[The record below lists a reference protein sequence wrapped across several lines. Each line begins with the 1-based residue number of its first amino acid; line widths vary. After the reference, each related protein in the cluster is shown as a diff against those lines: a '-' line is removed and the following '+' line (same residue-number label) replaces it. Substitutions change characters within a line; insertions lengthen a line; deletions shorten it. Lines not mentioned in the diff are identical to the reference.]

1 MKTFAAIDFETANQH
16 RSICSMG
23 VVIVKNG
30 IITDRFYSLVKPEPN
45 FYCYWATE
53 CHGLTKKDTNNAE
66 YFPEVWSNIVGR
78 IKNLPLVAHN
88 SQFDEGCLKA
98 NYDQFNMKYPYFQF
112 YCTLR
117 KARQVIPDLPNYQLD
132 TVAEH
137 LGFTLE
143 NHHNALADAEACAF
157 IATKIL

>member
-1 MKTFAAIDFETANQH
+1 MKSFVAIDFETANQH

-98 NYDQFNMKYPYFQF
+98 SYERYNM
-112 YCTLR
+112 
-117 KARQVIPDLPNYQLD
+117 
-132 TVAEH
+132 
-137 LGFTLE
+137 
-143 NHHNALADAEACAF
+143 
-157 IATKIL
+157 

>member
-1 MKTFAAIDFETANQH
+1 MKSFVAIDFETANQH

-66 YFPEVWSNIVGR
+66 NFPEVWSNIVGR

-88 SQFDEGCLKA
+88 SPFDEGCLKES
-98 NYDQFNMKYPYFQF
+98 YERYNMKYPYFQF
-112 YCTLR
+112 YCTLK
-117 KARQVIPDLPNYQLD
+117 KARQVIPNLPNYQLD
-132 TVAEH
+132 TVSKH